1 MTPVPPLSPEAIA
14 ALNPGIRATVQWL
27 REKGFNTCDSGDG
40 QTHDHACDLPVPF
53 VHIRVCNPCN
63 LIATADF
70 LMVMLKNHHGI
81 DFNNAP
87 HPQDDP
93 EAASRYPHIEASYSP
108 VDGVAIISLFNVMLP

>member
-53 VHIRVCNPCN
+53 VHIRVHPHYM
-63 LIATADF
+63 TAEAIR
-70 LMVMLKNHHGI
+70 LMALLESCHGI